1 MLNDLATLENHLA
14 VPKTDKHITT
24 VNLFILF
31 MGLTVVLEIF
41 ESPLDR
47 KQIQPVHPKR
57 NQSWI
62 FIGRTDVE
70 AETPKLWPPDVKH

>member
-14 VPKTDKHITT
+14 VPEIDKHITT